1 MTKLEN
7 VLVWLYVKTWGKF
20 GDHVIAEKG
29 LWNFTANDLETAL
42 ISLAYPRKKKKSER
56 VQALTDLIM
65 GKFEQG
71 GLAAFREWSGEL
83 HEQIIETL
91 PESVELEVTK
101 TVTNSP
107 RQQLH
112 REPVKIVKWDP
123 GNYLKLRYLSKMYI
137 IYILLKYVELNFKS
151 FYVFFKQRHSMQM

>member
-20 GDHVIAEKG
+20 GDHVLAEKG
-29 LWNFTANDLETAL
+29 LWNFTAEDLETAL
-42 ISLAYPRKKKKSER
+42 IGLAYPRKKKKSER

-71 GLAAFREWSGEL
+71 GLTAFREWSGKL

-91 PESVELEVTK
+91 PESVEPEVAK
-101 TVTNSP
+101 TVTSSP
-107 RQQLH
+107 RQQH
-112 REPVKIVKWDP
+112 QERVPVKILKWDP
-123 GNYLKLRYLSKMYI
+123 GNSFDIFHKYI
-137 IYILLKYVELNFKS
+137 STDFKIT
-151 FYVFFKQRHSMQM
+151 FMT